1 MNHLYSLFNFL
12 KSRNHYLE
20 ASLVRLASQYNKIY
34 KKKVEELAKLNP
46 KPFESWFGGKYRL
59 YFPLNIESE
68 PTKNEIDKEV
78 EMALSSY
85 GYKITDYVG
94 GYCEK
99 DGVKYRIGK
108 IISKLKEQEIRESV
122 NKVDEEEVLKRWAE
136 VNTIFLNSSAR
147 QIKNIDRNLLVVIS
161 QNPHDIAKMS
171 FERRWTSCMKL
182 TEKEDD
188 DKEDNSNIYCEVSEG
203 GLVAYLINKDDKSI
217 ENPLARISIRRFVN
231 DEGISI
237 ALPEADVYGMN
248 LPGFYEIVKEWT
260 DEKNKINMRT
270 PINTYSMR
278 GRGGSDTFTDS
289 ELFIRNFNNASF
301 EELKDAFNYLT
312 KVKVYVISISNF
324 SEFRPLFEDA
334 LRKTKSQSDKE
345 FIKNIINSYGDFLT
359 LNYEETINRIKKLKI
374 LDYFISS
381 MEGEVDF
388 DQKFNSYF
396 KIFNINDDDN
406 YKLNKNILNIVTLLI
421 EKHLDEIDSNFAK
434 DILDFIIPEY
444 KRDLGLSATEIS
456 LNLPD
461 ALLDL
466 IKKFPKYL
474 DLDIFMSLS
483 PEQKVDLE
491 KYFGDDLQP
500 EIDEYHSLIR
510 QKLRKLNLKSI
521 SNSEVS
527 KFIFEK
533 SVDTIFSGPYDQ
545 NNFDMLFN
553 LVKLYINDDEAYKSM
568 NNYLNLLKIKN
579 NKIKITILKELLN
592 KVKTKWR
599 FLVDQDT
606 NIYHIFNFILKNLKE
621 QQGDAQYIKEI
632 EALIRELYNNAETD
646 ISSNKEFYVDEIEH
660 FKSEA
665 LPEDIINRGMVEL
678 ERKKNTEVIYR
689 KGYLKKALT
698 YVLSLQS

>member
-20 ASLVRLASQYNKIY
+20 ASLVRLASRYNKIY

-78 EMALSSY
+78 EMALSSH

-108 IISKLKEQEIRESV
+108 IISKLKEQEVRESV
-122 NKVDEEEVLKRWAE
+122 NKIEEEEVLKRWAE
-136 VNTIFLNSSAR
+136 VNTIFLNSPIR
-147 QIKNIDRNLLVVIS
+147 QIKNIDRNLFVVIS

-188 DKEDNSNIYCEVSEG
+188 DDDNSNIYCEVPEG

-237 ALPEADVYGMN
+237 AVPEADVYGMN

-260 DEKNKINMRT
+260 DEKNKTNMRT
-270 PINTYSMR
+270 PVNTYSIR
-278 GRGGSDTFTDS
+278 GRGSSETFMDA
-289 ELFIRNFNNASF
+289 ELFIKNFNTASF

-312 KVKVYVISISNF
+312 KVKVYNINMPNF
-324 SEFRPLFEDA
+324 SEFKPLFQDA
-334 LRKTKSQSDKE
+334 LRKTESQSDKE
-345 FIKNIINSYGDFLT
+345 FIKNIINSHGDFLT
-359 LNYEETINRIKKLKI
+359 INYEETISRIKNLKI

-396 KIFNINDDDN
+396 HVEENDQNLNIANIYILLIDKYLDKIDSALAKKIF
-406 YKLNKNILNIVTLLI
+406 
-421 EKHLDEIDSNFAK
+421 
-434 DILDFIIPEY
+434 DFVNRNE
-444 KRDLGLSATEIS
+444 RAS
-456 LNLPD
+456 LNSVFVTSTGLIPD
-461 ALLDL
+461 ALSKLL
-466 IKKFPKYL
+466 KKFPRYL
-474 DLDIFMSLS
+474 DFNIFMRFS
-483 PEQKVDLE
+483 PEQKIHLQE
-491 KYFGDDLQP
+491 YFGDDIQP
-500 EIDEYHSLIR
+500 EIDEYHNLVKKKTE
-510 QKLRKLNLKSI
+510 QFNLKSVTE
-521 SNSEVS
+521 SEAS
-527 KFIFEK
+527 KFTFERYIEA
-533 SVDTIFSGPYDQ
+533 VFNGPYHED
-545 NNFDMLFN
+545 NFNDLLNF
-553 LVKLYINDDEAYKSM
+553 VKLYINDDEGYKSRM
-568 NNYLNLLKIKN
+568 NYLNLLEVKN
-579 NKIKITILKELLN
+579 NKIKIEILRELLN
-592 KVKTKWR
+592 KVKTTWR
-599 FLVDQDT
+599 FLVDKDT
-606 NIYHIFNFILKNLKE
+606 NIYHIFNFILSKLKE
-621 QQGDAQYIKEI
+621 QQSDIKYIKEI

-646 ISSNKEFYVDEIEH
+646 ISSNKEFYVDEIEY
-660 FKSEA
+660 FNSEA
-665 LPEDIINRGMVEL
+665 LPEDIINRGMAEL

-689 KGYLKKALT
+689 KRYLKKALT